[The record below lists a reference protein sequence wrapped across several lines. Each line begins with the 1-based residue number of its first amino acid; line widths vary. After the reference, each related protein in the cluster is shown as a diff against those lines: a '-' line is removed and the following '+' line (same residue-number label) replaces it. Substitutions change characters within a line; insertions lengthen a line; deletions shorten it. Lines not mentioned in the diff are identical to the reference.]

1 MGTEPQQFSLF
12 SSRPFVVS
20 AALLLALVLG
30 AIDYLTGPQVAFSLF
45 YLIPI
50 VFVTWQVGRTAGIV
64 LSLVCGGVWF
74 LAEILWHQT
83 YAHPLIPY
91 WNAAMRTAVFLII
104 TFLASY
110 VKTLTRELEAK
121 VMARTADLEA
131 DIARRMTL
139 EQALQESEQKYKDLV
154 ENSMV
159 GIFKTTLAGKILYV
173 NRALLSMLEF
183 DSPEELLTQNV
194 ILRYKNPAKRQVL
207 LDELRKEGKV
217 ASIELE
223 ILTKTNKTKNVLLSA
238 TLNGETISG
247 MIRDITSMRL
257 LEQQL
262 LQVQKLESLGTLA
275 GGIAHDFNNILGIIL
290 GHALMIERTQYNPD
304 RVRQGLQSIISA
316 SQRGAGLVR
325 QLLTFARK
333 TDVLLGPVHVNHI
346 ITEVT
351 KLLSETFPKTI
362 VISVELGTGLPVI
375 TADLNQLHQVLIN
388 LCLNA
393 RDSMPDGGTLSIRT
407 KRVAGSTIAERFSGV
422 TAPEYVLIEVSDT
435 GTGMDEETKRR
446 VFEPFFTTK
455 ERGKGTGLGLAV
467 VFGIMESHGAFIDVE
482 SEISSGTTFSL
493 YFPVKANGLEMLEM
507 SKEIPEDVHAGAE
520 TILLVEDEEELRNLA
535 EVVLTKKGYV
545 VLTARDGE
553 EAIET
558 YRHRH
563 RDIALVV
570 SDLGLPKLSGE
581 DVLRRLKEFNPD
593 VRLLLVSGF
602 VEPEQKAE
610 ILKAGAIEVL
620 SKPYSPN
627 ELLKKV
633 RDALD
638 A

>member
-1 MGTEPQQFSLF
+1 MGTEPQQASLF

-30 AIDYLTGPQVAFSLF
+30 VIDYLTGPQVAFSIF
-45 YLIPI
+45 YFVPI

-64 LSLVCGGVWF
+64 LSLVCGGAWF

-83 YAHPLIPY
+83 YIHPLIPY
-91 WNAAMRTAVFLII
+91 WNALMRTAVFFII
-104 TFLASY
+104 TFLSSY
-110 VKTLTRELEAK
+110 VKTLTRDLETK
-121 VMARTADLEA
+121 VIARTADLEA
-131 DIARRMTL
+131 DIARRVIL

-159 GIFKTTLAGKILYV
+159 GIFKTTLSGKILYV

-183 DSPEELLTQNV
+183 DSPDELLAQNV
-194 ILRYKNPAKRQVL
+194 IVRYKNPEKRQVL
-207 LDELRKEGKV
+207 LDQLRRDGKV

-304 RVRQGLQSIISA
+304 RVRRGLQSIISA

-346 ITEVT
+346 VTEVT

-362 VISVELGTGLPVI
+362 VISAELGTGLPVI

-393 RDSMPDGGTLSIRT
+393 RDSMPEGGTLSIRT
-407 KRVAGSTIAERFSGV
+407 KRIAGSTIVERFSGI

-435 GTGMDEETKRR
+435 GAGMDEETKRR

-467 VFGIMESHGAFIDVE
+467 VFGIMESHGGFIDVE

-493 YFPVKANGLEMLEM
+493 YFPVKANGLEMLEIT
-507 SKEIPEDVHAGAE
+507 KEIPEDVHAGAE

-563 RDIALVV
+563 REIALVV

-620 SKPYSPN
+620 PKPYSPN